1 MTESTIEIGR
11 REAQAIRQA
20 ILRNDPQR
28 MLIRQA
34 AVLGAGVMGA
44 QIAAHLANA
53 NVKPMLF
60 DLPAKEGKDKS
71 AIAGKAIE
79 ALAKLSPSPLATAA
93 VVKQIRAANYD
104 EHLDLLADCDLV
116 IEAISERM
124 DWKKSLFEKIAPH
137 LAPNAIFASNTSGLS
152 ITELSKTLPPALR
165 KRFCGIHF
173 FNPPRY
179 MRLVEIIPTEETDPA
194 ILDRLETF
202 LTTTLGK
209 GVIRAKDTPN
219 FVANRVGVF
228 SMLATMHHTAAFNLG
243 FDEVDLL
250 TGPAIGRGKSATY
263 RTADIVG
270 LDTMAHVVKTLGDT
284 LPADPWAAFY
294 RAPEWLAQLIAKGA
308 LGQKTQGGIYV
319 KKGKEFLVLDAAK
332 QDYRLS
338 AGAIADQVQAILKE
352 KNPGEQ
358 LAKLRASSHPQA
370 QFLWAIF
377 RDVFHYVA
385 VHLADIAHSARD
397 VDFAVR
403 WGFGWQ
409 RGPFELWQAAGWQRV
424 AKMIEEDI
432 AAGKTMAKAPLP
444 KWVNDGRQG
453 VHSPEG
459 SYSPETGR
467 MVPRSTL
474 PVYSRQLFPESVL
487 GEKAADRGTT
497 VFEDEGVRMWHQ
509 GDRIAIVSF
518 KSKMHSLGT
527 QVLLGLNRAIDEA
540 EKNFD
545 ALVIWHDAPF
555 AVGANL
561 KAALESLKAGKF
573 DEFEKMVALFQ
584 QTSQRLKY
592 SLVPTVAAVEG
603 MALGGGCEFVMHSQR
618 VVAALESYIG
628 LVEVG
633 VGLLPAGGGL
643 KEFAERSA
651 AWAKGAD
658 AFPELQRFFKQ
669 AAMAEVSKSAENA
682 REMGYLKPADVVM
695 FHPGELL
702 YVAKQQ
708 ARAMAEAGVRPQL
721 APAQIPVAGDTGIA
735 TLKMMLVNMKAG
747 GFISDHDYEISSR
760 IAQVL
765 CGGEVEPGSIVD
777 EKWLL
782 DLERRNFVE
791 LAKTPKTQERI
802 EHMLKTGKPLRN

>member
-1 MTESTIEIGR
+1 MSDSTIEIGR

-20 ILRNDPQR
+20 IQRSEPQR
-28 MLIRQA
+28 MIIRQA

-53 NVKPMLF
+53 NVKPILF

-71 AIAGKAIE
+71 AIANKAIE
-79 ALAKLSPSPLATAA
+79 SLAKLKPSPLATAS
-93 VVKQIRAANYD
+93 VVKQIVPANYD
-104 EHLDLLADCDLV
+104 EHLHLLKDCDLV

-124 DWKKSLFEKIAPH
+124 DWKKSLFEKVAPH
-137 LAPNAIFASNTSGLS
+137 IGPNAIFASNTSGLS
-152 ITELSKTLPPALR
+152 ITELGKSLPAALR

-179 MRLVEIIPTEETDPA
+179 MRLVEIIPTAETDPA

-209 GVIRAKDTPN
+209 GVVRAKDTPN

-228 SMLATMHHTAAFNLG
+228 SMLATMHHTLQYKLG
-243 FDEVDLL
+243 FDEVDAL
-250 TGPAIGRGKSATY
+250 TGPAIGRSKSATY
-263 RTADIVG
+263 RTADVVG
-270 LDTMAHVVKTLGDT
+270 LDTMAHVVKTLEDT

-294 RAPEWLAQLIAKGA
+294 KAPEWLAQLIAKGA
-308 LGQKTQGGIYV
+308 LGSKTKAGIYV
-319 KKGKEFLVLDAAK
+319 KKGKDIHVLDLEK
-332 QDYRLS
+332 KDYRLS
-338 AGAIADQVQAILKE
+338 AGAVAEEVQAILKE

-358 LAKLRASSHPQA
+358 LAKLRASSNPQA
-370 QFLWAIF
+370 QFLWAIS

-403 WGFGWQ
+403 WGFGWS

-444 KWVNDGRQG
+444 KWVGDGRQG
-453 VHSPEG
+453 VHSAEG
-459 SYSPETGR
+459 SYSAETGK
-467 MVPRSTL
+467 MVGRSTL
-474 PVYSRQLFPESVL
+474 PVYARQLFPETVL
-487 GEKAADRGTT
+487 GEKQADRGTT

-518 KSKMHSLGT
+518 KSKMHSLGSE
-527 QVLLGLNRAIDEA
+527 VLLGLNRAIDEA
-540 EKNFD
+540 ERNFD

-561 KAALESLKAGKF
+561 KAALESLKAGQF

-643 KEFAERSA
+643 KEMAERCV
-651 AWAKGAD
+651 AWAKGGD
-658 AFPELQRFFKQ
+658 AFPELQRVFKQ
-669 AAMAEVSKSAENA
+669 AAMAEVSTSAENA
-682 REMGYLKPADVVM
+682 REMGYLKAGDLVV
-695 FHPGELL
+695 FHPSELL

-708 ARAMAEAGVRPQL
+708 ARALAESGVRPAL

-735 TLKMMLVNMKAG
+735 TLKMLLVNMKEG
-747 GFISDHDYEISSR
+747 GFISGHDYEISSR
-760 IAQVL
+760 IAEVL
-765 CGGEVEPGSIVD
+765 CGGEVEPGSMVD

-782 DLERRNFVE
+782 DLERRHFVE